1 MGTNRLF
8 ILMETIECAVPD
20 ESVIKCY
27 RDDLARQFKA
37 LELDPHI
44 FSNGSAPKEVHISSN
59 LTPGREIRIAFY
71 QMRGF
76 ANTLQILS
84 FLEEHNAIHL
94 GALGLM
100 LIGKLLPQGIFFIGF
115 EEGDPYRA
123 SALRHNFDGTFQFMV
138 LKRDASWDPTDGFV
152 CVTPC

>member
-37 LELDPHI
+37 LELDPLL
-44 FSNGSAPKEVHISSN
+44 FPNGSAPKNVHISSE
-59 LTPGREIRIAFY
+59 LTPGREIQIAFY
-71 QMRGF
+71 RMREW
-76 ANTLQILS
+76 ANTAQILS
-84 FLEEHNAIHL
+84 FLEERSAIHF

-100 LIGKLLPQGIFFIGF
+100 LMGKLLPQGIFFIAF
-115 EEGDPYRA
+115 EDGDPYRA

-138 LKRDASWDPTDGFV
+138 LKRGASWDPTDGFV
-152 CVTPC
+152 CITPC